1 MAVDNAVTGLGEVLE
16 NLNDEI
22 SQIQGMTMAGLYEAG
37 LKIQASSQQRTPVKF
52 GNLKGSAYTR
62 KDRLGKKA
70 VEIGYTANYAIYVH
84 ENLEARHT
92 VGQAKFL
99 ESALRDNEAKIVD
112 IVQQKASV
120 E

>member
-1 MAVDNAVTGLGEVLE
+1 MPRGDQVKGLDTVLS
-16 NLNDEI
+16 NLNSEI
-22 SQIQGMTMAGLYEAG
+22 AKIEGASMDGLMEAG
-37 LKIQASSQQRTPVKF
+37 MKIQASSQQRAPVDT

-62 KDRLGKKA
+62 KARVGGKS

-99 ESALRDNEAKIVD
+99 ESALRDNEAKIID
-112 IVQQKASV
+112 IVQQKAKV